1 MSLHKAVRDTP
12 RIEVRSKTEKR
23 VIMSKGSKA
32 TTRVSQIGGPAA
44 DFGGTESD
52 ATTTPNEKRHTS
64 KADRLHQIGLAR
76 AGNPAIQDYSNAPN
90 KLSRQSAAISQRGED
105 NNQGLLREAPVSTG
119 FQSTGF
125 SGEGSNKQG
134 GRA

>member
-23 VIMSKGSKA
+23 VIMSKRPKA

-64 KADRLHQIGLAR
+64 KADRLHQVGLAR

-105 NNQGLLREAPVSTG
+105 NNQGIENRSPRATG
-119 FQSTGF
+119 FQSTG
-125 SGEGSNKQG
+125 SDLSGSNKY
-134 GRA
+134 GRAQ